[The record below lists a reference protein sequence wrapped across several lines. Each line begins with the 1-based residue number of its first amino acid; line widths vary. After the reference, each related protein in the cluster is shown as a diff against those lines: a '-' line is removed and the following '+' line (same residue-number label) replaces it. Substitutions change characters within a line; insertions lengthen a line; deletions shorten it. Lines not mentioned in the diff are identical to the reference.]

1 MKRKQFT
8 FYASFHETIKN
19 FKSKSEQLAAYKML
33 CEYALYG
40 NAPEP
45 EDEKPS
51 VLALFSMVQP
61 VLDTARRRSKN
72 LKENGKVS

>member
-40 NAPEP
+40 NAPKL

-51 VLALFSMVQP
+51 VLALFSMAQP
-61 VLDTARRRSKN
+61 VLDTARRRAKS
-72 LKENGKVS
+72 LQDTGKVP

>member
-8 FYASFHETIKN
+8 FYASFHETIIN

-40 NAPEP
+40 KAPKP

-51 VLALFSMVQP
+51 VMALFSMVQP
-61 VLDTARRRSKN
+61 VMDTARRRSKN
-72 LKENGKVS
+72 LQKTGNVS